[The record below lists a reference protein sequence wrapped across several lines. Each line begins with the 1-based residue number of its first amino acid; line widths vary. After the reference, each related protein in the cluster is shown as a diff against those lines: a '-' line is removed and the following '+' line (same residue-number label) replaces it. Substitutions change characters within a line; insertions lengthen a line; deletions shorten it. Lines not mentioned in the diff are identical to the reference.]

1 MIMKKKNGFSLIELL
16 ITLVILAVLGAVAIP
31 IYTGYITGSARSEAK
46 SNLQTLSLLLET
58 YFADNNRYNPSAD
71 GNATYNWQEPATNN
85 FSNTFPCGGTGF
97 LPSFCPRQATSGTQ
111 ANYDYQLVIA
121 SATTYTATA
130 TGVRG
135 PVNGD
140 SLTINQAGNKTGSW

>member
-46 SNLQTLSLLLET
+46 SNLQTISLLLET
-58 YFADNNRYNPSAD
+58 YFADNNRYAQVGDAIP
-71 GNATYNWQEPATNN
+71 ATYNWVNDDAGTVTTDN
-85 FSNTFPCGGTGF
+85 FAAW
-97 LPSFCPRQATSGTQ
+97 LPSFQPQKATGGQA
-111 ANYDYQLVIA
+111 ANYNYQLVIA